1 MKARARCQFGG
12 KRLARALLVYRQ
24 TEERGATND
33 ANGARK
39 EVPPSLGVSA
49 KIETTVSIPQ
59 ADRSTAIGYQ

>member
-39 EVPPSLGVSA
+39 EVPPSLGVR
-49 KIETTVSIPQ
+49 Q
-59 ADRSTAIGYQ
+59 N